1 MRERIYSDGMMNKRT
16 RVFNFQFFSLCYS
29 ITPFWNFKGP
39 QNRHGIFWGLILGS
53 GIFLG
58 FAGSPRDF
66 FVSWLLAPF
75 DHPRHLK
82 SRVPLPPPLGTQQCR
97 CSPMLIFRAWA
108 ACASPVR
115 NSEADRAR
123 DESITSERS
132 VRSVA
137 GIANRVNGHG
147 TATSLLWIS
156 EGIETGGNFPVEL
169 FASSDGH
176 SGNHCS
182 ALSFF

>member
-39 QNRHGIFWGLILGS
+39 QNQHGIFWGLILGS

-82 SRVPLPPPLGTQQCR
+82 SRVPPPPPTPWVRNNADARR
-97 CSPMLIFRAWA
+97 CSYFELGL
-108 ACASPVR
+108 PVR
-115 NSEADRAR
+115 AQFEIRKPIEQEMKASL
-123 DESITSERS
+123 
-132 VRSVA
+132 
-137 GIANRVNGHG
+137 ANDL
-147 TATSLLWIS
+147 SDLWQ
-156 EGIETGGNFPVEL
+156 ELRIEWMDMEL
-169 FASSDGH
+169 QHLCFEFWR
-176 SGNHCS
+176 N
-182 ALSFF
+182 